1 MSNQK
6 RSYKMNRKLVLEW
19 LLESRY
25 TIVESPDGVSIF
37 SPSRKE
43 LKQRKNSRRRSDNG
57 DARVDLCGVSGGQ
70 QIKISAHVSHLVW
83 MNRTE
88 QIIPDG
94 WEIHHLDGNCENN
107 LFENLV
113 CVHPQ
118 DHLKLHGQ
126 FSEFDEDPF

>member
-1 MSNQK
+1 MAK
-6 RSYKMNRKLVLEW
+6 RSYKMNRELVLEW
-19 LLESRY
+19 LSDSRFVIQVVGDK
-25 TIVESPDGVSIF
+25 TLVL
-37 SPSRKE
+37 SPSRKI
-43 LKQRKNSRRRSDNG
+43 LKQRKNSRRGSNNG
-57 DARVDLCGVSGGQ
+57 DARVDLCGTESGGSV
-70 QIKISAHVSHLVW
+70 KISINVSHLVW

-94 WEIHHLDGNCENN
+94 WEIHHLGGNCENN